1 MSSTLTTPPPPTQLK
16 AESLS
21 FFESIIMGVAGSAP
35 GFSIAVAIAG
45 LLASAG
51 AVSPNALLIF
61 AVPMLGISVAYKG
74 LNKKSPDAGAAY
86 EWTKQGFGKFFGY
99 FSGWALLVAA
109 LVFMVTG
116 SVPLGSATINLA
128 AAFHLCDPALVNNVI
143 LTTGIGAVWFIVIAA
158 VLITGIEL
166 TSKIQVVMSSIE
178 LIILFGIS
186 IAAFVHTGKGGGVN
200 AFSWSWFGF
209 NYPPGTFAASSLIV
223 VFLYWGWDVTCNLSE
238 ETKGLPPNAA
248 GNGGFLSIFVTIA
261 SFIAFTVAALMLF
274 TLKDASGFSDNLIVH
289 VATAA
294 GLGTTGAVAA
304 SFALILSS
312 IATLE
317 TTMLQFSRTLFA
329 MGRDRALPATFGAVQ
344 ERTQTPVR
352 TMYLLLVVGLVLIFA
367 SSLLPTIATI
377 LGDSVSAIAVQV
389 CYYYGLAGL
398 VCVWAYRDSYKTS
411 AGTFLGYAVFPF
423 LSAVALFALGI
434 YALTTYNNTIRIVGI
449 GGLLVGIVF
458 YRPNGY
464 GKRLPAVAA
473 E

>member
-1 MSSTLTTPPPPTQLK
+1 MSTELK
-16 AESLS
+16 ANSLS

-45 LLASAG
+45 LLAAAG
-51 AVSPNALLIF
+51 SVSPNAILIF

-74 LNKKSPDAGAAY
+74 LNKKMPSAGAAY

-99 FSGWALLVAA
+99 FSGWALLIAA

-116 SVPLGSATINLA
+116 SVPLGTATIDLFN
-128 AAFHLCDPALVNNVI
+128 PALASNVL
-143 LTTGIGAVWFIVIAA
+143 LTTSIGAVWFIAIGV

-186 IAAFVHTGKGGGVN
+186 IAAFLHTGSGGAVTP
-200 AFSWSWFGF
+200 FSWSWFGF
-209 NYPPGTFAASSLIV
+209 NYPAGTFASSALIV

-238 ETKGLPPNAA
+238 ETKGSPPNAA
-248 GNGGFLSIFVTIA
+248 GNGGFLSIFITIA
-261 SFIAFTVAALMLF
+261 SFVAFTVAALMMF
-274 TLKDASGFSDNLIVH
+274 TLKDASGFSDNLIYH
-289 VATAA
+289 VALQA
-294 GLGTTGAVAA
+294 GLGTTGGYAA
-304 SFALILSS
+304 SLALILSS

-329 MGRDRALPATFGAVQ
+329 MGRDRALPSYFGQVH
-344 ERTQTPVR
+344 EKTVTPVR
-352 TMYLLLVVGLVLIFA
+352 TMYLLLVLGLALMFI
-367 SSLLPTIATI
+367 SSFMPSIGTI
-377 LGDSVSAIAVQV
+377 LADSVSGIAVQV

-398 VCVWAYRDSYKTS
+398 VCAFAYRDSYKES
-411 AGTFLGYAVFPF
+411 MATFIGYALFPGI
-423 LSAVALFALGI
+423 SAIALFVLGI
-434 YALTTYNNTIRIVGI
+434 YAITTFNLTTQIVGI
-449 GGLLVGIVF
+449 GGLVIGIIF

-464 GKRLPAVAA
+464 SKALVAPA